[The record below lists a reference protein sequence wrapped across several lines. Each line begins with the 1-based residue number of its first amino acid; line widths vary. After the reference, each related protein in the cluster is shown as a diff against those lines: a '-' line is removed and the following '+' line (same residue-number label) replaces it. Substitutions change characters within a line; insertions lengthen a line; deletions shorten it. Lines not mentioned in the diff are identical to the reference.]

1 MSAIYHCAVAP
12 AAAAAYMSETKVAG
26 AVAELLHAEDVS
38 PFHYNTRGWRKE
50 IHLFMLKSA
59 QGYLLR
65 SLTGLDV
72 GHNLNAKSVFTDT
85 NLPEEAQAQVPEG
98 GSEPSTDNPF
108 AIAHRRVVIKR

>member
-1 MSAIYHCAVAP
+1 MDVSAIYHCAVAP

-72 GHNLNAKSVFTDT
+72 GHNLNAKSVFRIRIC
-85 NLPEEAQAQVPEG
+85 PKRHK
-98 GSEPSTDNPF
+98 
-108 AIAHRRVVIKR
+108 HRCLRVVRSLAPTILSPSPIAVW